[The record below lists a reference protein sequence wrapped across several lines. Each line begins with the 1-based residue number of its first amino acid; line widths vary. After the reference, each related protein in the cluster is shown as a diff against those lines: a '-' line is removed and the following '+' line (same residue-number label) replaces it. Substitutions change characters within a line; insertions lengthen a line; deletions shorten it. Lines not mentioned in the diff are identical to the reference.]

1 MHVVRLFDSW
11 NDLSKTGLV
20 CSALSLLQVEA
31 EDKFERIGGS
41 SIGGGTFWGLGALL
55 TKTQVHSVLRGVED
69 FCRSS
74 LSQIR
79 LFSFGA
85 EIR

>member
-1 MHVVRLFDSW
+1 MISV
-11 NDLSKTGLV
+11 KLV
-20 CSALSLLQVEA
+20 WSALSFLQVEA

-55 TKTQVHSVLRGVED
+55 TKTQVHSGLRGVED